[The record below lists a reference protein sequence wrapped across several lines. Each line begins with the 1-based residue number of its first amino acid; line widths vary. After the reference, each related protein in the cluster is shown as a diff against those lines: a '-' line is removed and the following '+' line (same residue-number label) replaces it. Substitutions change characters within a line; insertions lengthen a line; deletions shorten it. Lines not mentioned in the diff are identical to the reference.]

1 MSTPL
6 KSTTYAPASCPQ
18 PMSVS
23 VMSGK
28 SDWTQQRGEIQPV
41 VVCVYDP
48 GASGR
53 SLSDTHFLLLT
64 TVFSTVNIPKL
75 TSVPV
80 TTLRVTECRCSKYQS
95 RPH

>member
-1 MSTPL
+1 MSTQL
-6 KSTTYAPASCPQ
+6 KSTACGPASFPR

-23 VMSGK
+23 VMLGK
-28 SDWTQQRGEIQPV
+28 SEWTQQREEIQPLA
-41 VVCVYDP
+41 VCIYDP

-64 TVFSTVNIPKL
+64 TVFTTVNIPKF

-80 TTLRVTECRCSKYQS
+80 TTLRVTECRCSKYPS